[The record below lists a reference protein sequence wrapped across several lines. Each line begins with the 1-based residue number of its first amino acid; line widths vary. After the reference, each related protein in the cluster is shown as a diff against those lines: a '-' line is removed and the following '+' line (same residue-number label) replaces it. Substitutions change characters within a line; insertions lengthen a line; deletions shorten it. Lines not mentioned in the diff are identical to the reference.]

1 MSLSQSSEINLTD
14 NGKLALNAKTL
25 AEQAGSRANNA
36 YDLASGAQK
45 TADGKNSVYRGTNP
59 NTVPTAN
66 LKAGDIYF
74 TDNALYTWNG
84 SSWEK
89 TVSDT
94 TGAEIK
100 DKVDKAVESMQKDS
114 ADLKTNINDTVKKIE
129 DEIAKNKIQTGNALN
144 FYKETIVTGKQ
155 KEKCGV

>member
-25 AEQAGSRANNA
+25 AESAQSEAERAQE
-36 YDLASGAQK
+36 LANGAQS
-45 TADGKNSVYRGTNP
+45 TADGKNSIYRGTNP

-74 TDNALYTWNG
+74 TDNTLYTWDG
-84 SSWEK
+84 SNWVE

-94 TGAEIK
+94 NGPL
-100 DKVDKAVESMQKDS
+100 S
-114 ADLKTNINDTVKKIE
+114 
-129 DEIAKNKIQTGNALN
+129 
-144 FYKETIVTGKQ
+144 
-155 KEKCGV
+155 

>member
-74 TDNALYTWNG
+74 TDNALYTQ
-84 SSWEK
+84 
-89 TVSDT
+89 TVS
-94 TGAEIK
+94 
-100 DKVDKAVESMQKDS
+100 
-114 ADLKTNINDTVKKIE
+114 
-129 DEIAKNKIQTGNALN
+129 
-144 FYKETIVTGKQ
+144 
-155 KEKCGV
+155 